1 MEERLVS
8 GDPQIEDISNESGI
22 RPHSLTE
29 YVVQDS
35 VKENLG
41 IALDAAK
48 ARQEVLDHVLLYT
61 GDGSPLFCGLCLEL
75 FLWARFMILARW
87 H

>member
-29 YVVQDS
+29 YVGQDS

-48 ARQEVLDHVLLYT
+48 ARREVLDHVLLL
-61 GDGSPLFCGLCLEL
+61 SL
-75 FLWARFMILARW
+75 I
-87 H
+87 HI